1 MFLAIRS
8 TSRTNSVD
16 MFTLGVS
23 TARGTDKIGQF
34 GSGSLMGVLLWLR
47 AFGESP
53 IFMLNGSKVTFY
65 ARPERMSD
73 GKAFSRV
80 YMVENGVTTPLSV
93 SLDYGVND
101 WTDPIMAL
109 REWISNAIDQGADL
123 AKSIDVVEALDS
135 IENEVSV
142 FVPFN
147 GTCQKYW
154 QEIDKYFLHFSGKE
168 KVAVVEKDS
177 ISKCAVYRR
186 GVLIRELDE
195 QSIFDYNLD
204 FDISESR
211 NGSSDSMTYK
221 ISDVIMG
228 NFFGSNLSKDQ
239 KSVVFRHVLNHT
251 DCLEIRLP
259 HWREHLH
266 DSWKGV
272 IDALPEGMRFS
283 MPGITTGEATA
294 INPKWYKMIT
304 ALCPNRDGLLTFG
317 HAAKRGHTIVP
328 TPPETTKLVEF
339 IWGVIAGLGLD
350 NGKTIPK
357 VEVFK
362 TKDGKPAGSLGYY
375 SNGVV
380 SIWLDQCSSK
390 QTILEELCHHA
401 SGEADCTR
409 AFQEYLFRLTTE
421 LIDLTL

>member
-53 IFMLNGSKVTFY
+53 VFMLNGSKVSFY

-93 SLDYGVND
+93 SLDYGIKD

-123 AKSIDVVEALDS
+123 TKSIDVVDAIDATES
-135 IENEVSV
+135 EVCV

-154 QEIDKYFLHFSGKE
+154 QDIHKYFLHFTGKE
-168 KVAVVEKDS
+168 KVVVIEKDA

-221 ISDVIMG
+221 ISDVVMG
-228 NFFGSNLSKDQ
+228 SHFGKNLSEDQ
-239 KSVVFRHVLNHT
+239 RKVVLRHVLNHAN
-251 DCLEIRLP
+251 CIEIRLP
-259 HWREHLH
+259 SWREHLN
-266 DSWKGV
+266 DTWQSV
-272 IDALPEGMRFS
+272 ISALPEGMRFS
-283 MPGITTGEATA
+283 MPGISTENATA
-294 INPKWYKMIT
+294 IDPKWYKMIA
-304 ALCPNRDGLLTFG
+304 ALCPNRDGLLSFG
-317 HAAKRGHTIVP
+317 QAAKDGHVIVP
-328 TPPETTKLVEF
+328 TPPETTKLVNF
-339 IWGVIAGLGLD
+339 IWGVIKGLGLD
-350 NGKTIPK
+350 NGKEMPK

-362 TKDGKPAGSLGYY
+362 TKDGKPTNSLGYY

-401 SGEADCTR
+401 SGESDCTR
-409 AFQEYLFRLTTE
+409 SFQEYLFRLTTE
-421 LIDLTL
+421 LIELTA

>member
-1 MFLAIRS
+1 MYLAIRS

-47 AFGESP
+47 TFGESP

-65 ARPERMSD
+65 VRPERMSNN
-73 GKAFSRV
+73 KTFSRV
-80 YMVENGVTTPLSV
+80 FMVENGVTTPLSV
-93 SLDYGVND
+93 SLDYGIND
-101 WTDPIMAL
+101 WTDPTMAL
-109 REWISNAIDQGADL
+109 REWISNAIDQGADIS
-123 AKSIDVVEALDS
+123 KSIDVVEALDS

-154 QEIDKYFLHFSGKE
+154 QEIDKYFLHFTGKE
-168 KVAVVEKDS
+168 KESVIEKNE
-177 ISKCAVYRR
+177 ISPCSVYRR
-186 GVLIRELDE
+186 GVLIRQLNE

-221 ISDVIMG
+221 ISDRVMG
-228 NFFGSNLSKDQ
+228 NKFLGSLSTEQMK
-239 KSVVFRHVLNHT
+239 KVFRHVVSHSEA
-251 DCLEIRLP
+251 LEIRLP
-259 HWREHLH
+259 HWRENL
-266 DSWKGV
+266 DACWKD
-272 IDALPEGMRFS
+272 IINSLPQGMRFS
-283 MPGITTGEATA
+283 MPGIASEDTTA
-294 INPKWYKMIT
+294 IHAKWYKMVV
-304 ALCPNRDGLLTFG
+304 ALCPERDGLLSMG
-317 HAAKRGHTIVP
+317 KAAKEGHTIVP
-328 TPPETTKLVEF
+328 TPPETTKLVDF
-339 IWGVIAGLGLD
+339 IWGVIKGLGLD
-350 NGKTIPK
+350 NGKAIPK

-362 TKDGKPAGSLGYY
+362 TKDGKPTRTLGYY